1 MLGMRMSTRD
11 HIAVTP
17 KQWHGPAV
25 IMAIAANF
33 TLAVMNTAVKWL
45 TLQGYSTFQITFTN
59 GCIGFASLVAWMA
72 ATGNLPKV
80 KTREPLLVAYVAVS
94 LVCCF
99 CLFRAFGTGK
109 IAEVSTV
116 LASAPLIIAFLSYVF
131 LHERMTKQQA
141 LLAVFGFC
149 GVLLVL
155 KPRPDLG
162 DYVPLLLAL
171 GGAFSFSCSQIF
183 VKKLTGRVYTP
194 AFTFYFYASLIV
206 LAGCL
211 ADFIPVTLKAAP
223 VFALSGACDVTS
235 LVLMYSAYH
244 HAPASL
250 VAPFNYSNILW
261 TALFGYIMWAETL
274 DAWTLSGAACVI
286 AAGIAFARTMFGKK
300 E

>member
-1 MLGMRMSTRD
+1 MTT
-11 HIAVTP
+11 AVTQ
-17 KQWHGPAV
+17 KQWHGLAV
-25 IMAIAANF
+25 VMAIAANL

-59 GCIGFASLVAWMA
+59 GCIGFASLLIWMA

-80 KTREPLLVAYVAVS
+80 KTREPLLLLYIAVS

-116 LASAPLIIAFLSYVF
+116 LSAAPLMIAPLSYIF
-131 LHERMTKQQA
+131 LHERMSRQQA

-162 DYVPLLLAL
+162 DYLPLMLAL
-171 GGAFSFSCSQIF
+171 GGAFAFSCSQIL

-194 AFTFYFYASLIV
+194 AFTFYFYGCLIV
-206 LAGCL
+206 LAGLL
-211 ADFIPVTLKAAP
+211 ADFVPVTMKSAP

-235 LVLMYSAYH
+235 LVLIYSAYH

-250 VAPFNYSNILW
+250 VAPFNYSSILW
-261 TALFGYIMWAETL
+261 TALFGYILWAETL
-274 DAWTLSGAACVI
+274 DAWTLSGAACIIV
-286 AAGIAFARTMFGKK
+286 AGVCFARTMFGKK
-300 E
+300 EQDAAR

>member
-1 MLGMRMSTRD
+1 MSTRD

-17 KQWHGPAV
+17 KQWHGLAV
-25 IMAIAANF
+25 MMAVAANF
-33 TLAVMNTAVKWL
+33 TLAVMNAAVKWL

-59 GCIGFASLVAWMA
+59 GCIGLAALVAWMA

-80 KTREPLLVAYVAVS
+80 KTKEPLMLLYVGVS
-94 LVCCF
+94 LAACF

-116 LASAPLIIAFLSYVF
+116 VASAPLMIAPLSYVF
-131 LHERMTKQQA
+131 LHERMTKLQA
-141 LLAVFGFC
+141 LLAIFGFF

-155 KPRPDLG
+155 KPRPDVG

-171 GGAFSFSCSQIF
+171 GGAFAFSCSQVL
-183 VKKLTGRVYTP
+183 VKKMTGKVYTL
-194 AFTFYFYASLIV
+194 AFTFYFYVALIV
-206 LAGCL
+206 LAGAL
-211 ADFIPVTLKAAP
+211 AHFTPVTLREAP
-223 VFALSGACDVTS
+223 VFALSGACDVMS
-235 LVLMYSAYH
+235 LVLLYSAYH

-261 TALFGYIMWAETL
+261 TAVFGYILWAETL